1 MASVTTNDGGSIYK
15 LNRWLGLNESPDG
28 DTGLK
33 AGEAALMR
41 NFRITREGHLQV
53 RPGYA
58 AVCSLGTQS
67 VRGLWRGF
75 VKEQAHLLAACGGH
89 LWDVDTNGGAA
100 DLGEIQDGETDF
112 FGFEG
117 KVYLLTGSEY
127 YCWDGEQA
135 VAAVEGYVPLVV
147 TAAPPAGGGTLL
159 ERVNLLTGKRRARFS
174 PDGAAAKFQLP
185 ETDIDEV
192 IGVEGTDIAW
202 TANLQAGTVTFSDT
216 PAEGV
221 NTVTVT
227 WRKGS
232 GQRSQI
238 TAMRFAEIYN
248 GATDARVF
256 LYGDGTNQTLYSDLD
271 ENGRPTAEYFPDLN
285 CMAVDSANTPITAM
299 IRHYD
304 RLLVCKSD
312 STYVTRFDTV
322 ELSGGTVTAA
332 LYTIP
337 VNREIGCAAPGQ
349 ARLVENSPRT
359 PFGRSVYSWSLAGGA
374 SRDERNAKRISHRVE
389 NTLSSFD
396 LSRCVSFDDERRQE
410 YYLCC
415 DGQALIHNYGSDTWY
430 YYDHFPVTCMA
441 GVEGEVYFGTQQG
454 QIMHLSRNYR
464 NDALE
469 PIDAYWESGA
479 MDFGQDW
486 RYKYAAE
493 LWVTLKPESQARLQV
508 SAQSDRKSD
517 HAVRDAAAGLTT
529 LSNVDFGHWS
539 FRTNRKPK
547 TRKVRLRVKRFN
559 FLKLIFSSCSA
570 SATATVLGADL
581 RLRSAGRVR

>member
-1 MASVTTNDGGSIYK
+1 MIS

-33 AGEAALMR
+33 AGEAAVMR
-41 NFRITREGHLQV
+41 NFRITREGHLQI

-58 AVCSLGTQS
+58 PVCTLAGGSP
-67 VRGLWRGF
+67 VRGMWRGYVNGAF
-75 VKEQAHLLAACGGH
+75 HLLAACGGH
-89 LWDVDTNGGAA
+89 LWDVNMEDASA
-100 DLGEIQDGETDF
+100 VDLGAIADAQTTF
-112 FGFEG
+112 FGFDR

-127 YCWDGEQA
+127 YCWDGA
-135 VAAVEGYVPLVV
+135 GSVAAVEGYVPLVV

-192 IGVEGTDIAW
+192 LSVEGTAISW
-202 TANLQAGTVTFSDT
+202 TANLQAGTVTFADT

-227 WRKGS
+227 WRKGN
-232 GQRSQI
+232 GQRSKI
-238 TAMRFAEIYN
+238 AAMRFAEIYN

-256 LYGDGTNQTLYSDLD
+256 LYGDGTHEAVYSDLD
-271 ENGRPTAEYFPDLN
+271 ENGRPTAAYFPDLN
-285 CMAVDSANTPITAM
+285 VMAVDSANTPITAM

-312 STYVTRFDTV
+312 SAYVTQFDTV
-322 ELSGGTVTAA
+322 ELTDGTVTAA
-332 LYTIP
+332 FYTIP

-359 PFGRSVYSWSLAGGA
+359 PFGRSVYSWSLVGGA
-374 SRDERNAKRISHRVE
+374 TRDERNAKRISDRVE
-389 NTLSSFD
+389 NTLSGFD
-396 LSRCVSFDDERRQE
+396 LSRCVTFDDEQRQE

-415 DGQALIHNYGSDTWY
+415 DGQALVHNYGSDTWY
-430 YYDHFPVTCMA
+430 YYDHFPVTCMVD
-441 GVEGEVYFGTQQG
+441 VEGGVYFGTPGG

-469 PIDAYWESGA
+469 PIDAWWESGA
-479 MDFGQDW
+479 MDFGTDW
-486 RYKYAAE
+486 RRKYAAD
-493 LWVTLKPESQARLQV
+493 LWLTLKPESQARLSV
-508 SAQSDRKSD
+508 SAQSDRRSD
-517 HAVRDAAAGLTT
+517 YPVRDGAAGLVT
-529 LSNVDFGHWS
+529 LTNVDFNHWS
-539 FRTNRKPK
+539 FRTNRKPQ
-547 TRKVRLRVKRFN
+547 TRKIRLRVKKFN
-559 FLKLIFSSCSA
+559 FFKLIFSSCSA

-581 RLRSAGRVR
+581 RVRSAGKVR